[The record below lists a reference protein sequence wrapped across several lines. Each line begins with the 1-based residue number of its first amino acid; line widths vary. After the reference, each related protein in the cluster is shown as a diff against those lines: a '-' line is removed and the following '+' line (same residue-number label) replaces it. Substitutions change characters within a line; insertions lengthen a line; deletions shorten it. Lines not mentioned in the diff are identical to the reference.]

1 MRNKTAAVAGPTY
14 EYSRILFGPS
24 LEEASARDLHNG
36 EGKTSLHLLLQ
47 ALVLTLSLPALSPFL
62 GLQHL
67 IIMMDIY
74 HALINA
80 LSAYMIHIN
89 LNMIFYTHVEHSCLL
104 YTSDAADE
112 S

>member
-89 LNMIFYTHVEHSCLL
+89 CRAQSYQNSLHKVL
-104 YTSDAADE
+104 
-112 S
+112 